1 MYLHVRYNLWKFHD
15 QLLQPVI
22 QEMCVT
28 GVTDVKDVWMIVP
41 LSDVQKDVEQDNPI
55 SMFYKNDR

>member
-1 MYLHVRYNLWKFHD
+1 
-15 QLLQPVI
+15 
-22 QEMCVT
+22 MCMT